1 MKFYYSYYNFDAR
14 KNIQS
19 LFLCIVNKNIYI
31 FFSIG
36 TVRVSYSISS
46 GSVNPLSEDLVA
58 AKPTEDFTAVQ
69 GYIDIPDNNVSA
81 TVAVQILDDSLPE
94 VDEAFVVTL
103 TGVILVNTTDA
114 SSMPPR
120 LGMIII
126 LNFFYHYNS

>member
-1 MKFYYSYYNFDAR
+1 MKFCYLYYNFDPIN
-14 KNIQS
+14 KNQS
-19 LFLCIVNKNIYI
+19 LFLCIVNNY
-31 FFSIG
+31 FVSIG

-46 GSVNPLSEDLVA
+46 GSVTPLSEELVA

-103 TGVILVNTTDA
+103 TGVILVNATDA

-120 LGMIII
+120 LGMI
-126 LNFFYHYNS
+126 LVLHSLYGF

>member
-1 MKFYYSYYNFDAR
+1 MKFF
-14 KNIQS
+14 
-19 LFLCIVNKNIYI
+19 

-36 TVRVSYSISS
+36 TVRMSYSISS
-46 GSVNPLSEDLVA
+46 GSVTPLSEDLVA

-81 TVAVQILDDSLPE
+81 TVPVQILDDSLPE

-103 TGVILVNTTDA
+103 TGVILVNATDA

-120 LGMIII
+120 LGMILI

>member
-1 MKFYYSYYNFDAR
+1 MKFCYSYYNFDPR
-14 KNIQS
+14 NKNQS
-19 LFLCIVNKNIYI
+19 LFLCIV
-31 FFSIG
+31 FTG

-46 GSVNPLSEDLVA
+46 GSVTPLSEELVG

-103 TGVILVNTTDA
+103 TGVILVNATDA

-120 LGMIII
+120 LGMILI
-126 LNFFYHYNS
+126 LHSLYGF

>member
-1 MKFYYSYYNFDAR
+1 MKFCYSYYNFDPR
-14 KNIQS
+14 NKNQS
-19 LFLCIVNKNIYI
+19 LFLCIVNN
-31 FFSIG
+31 FFVFTG

-46 GSVNPLSEDLVA
+46 GSVTPLSEELVA

-103 TGVILVNTTDA
+103 TGVILVNATDA

-120 LGMIII
+120 LGMILI
-126 LNFFYHYNS
+126 LHSLYGF

>member
-1 MKFYYSYYNFDAR
+1 MKFCYSYYNFDPR
-14 KNIQS
+14 NKNQS
-19 LFLCIVNKNIYI
+19 LFLCIV
-31 FFSIG
+31 FTG

-46 GSVNPLSEDLVA
+46 GSVTPLSEELVG
-58 AKPTEDFTAVQ
+58 AKPTEDFTTVQ

-103 TGVILVNTTDA
+103 TGVILVNATDA

-120 LGMIII
+120 LGMILI
-126 LNFFYHYNS
+126 LHSLYGF

>member
-1 MKFYYSYYNFDAR
+1 MKFCYSYYNFDPR
-14 KNIQS
+14 NKNQS
-19 LFLCIVNKNIYI
+19 LFLCIV
-31 FFSIG
+31 FTG

-46 GSVNPLSEDLVA
+46 GSVTPLSEELVG

-103 TGVILVNTTDA
+103 TGVILVNATDA

-120 LGMIII
+120 LGMILI
-126 LNFFYHYNS
+126 LHSLYSF